1 MTITNSSDIQAWIDS
16 YTFVD
21 NGTAS
26 KDILYH
32 IVRNL
37 PNHQFKYGPG
47 NTSGYVLEIT
57 GPIITANFVV
67 SSGI

>member
-1 MTITNSSDIQAWIDS
+1 MTITNATDVQAWIDN

-37 PNHQFKYGPG
+37 IDHQFKYGPS
-47 NTSGYVLEIT
+47 NNSYVLEIS
-57 GPIITANFVV
+57 GPVVTANFVV
-67 SSGI
+67 SRGI